1 MDLENLEWISVE
13 ERLPDEGVHVWVL
26 GVTDDSVPV
35 CYADGE
41 DHSNDPRRPM
51 MMWTCKRTKKD
62 QYTDGNGFLRIYPY
76 GQFVITHW
84 FPIPKLDGKE
94 IYETLPE

>member
-26 GVTDDSVPV
+26 GVDEGRIPV

-41 DHSNDPRRPM
+41 DHSNEHRPM
-51 MMWTCKRTKKD
+51 MMWACKRMKKD
-62 QYTDGNGFLRIYPY
+62 RHTDGNGFMRIHPY
-76 GQFVITHW
+76 GEFVITHW
-84 FPIPKLDGKE
+84 FPIPKLNGKD
-94 IYETLPE
+94 IYETLPV